1 MIHLNIKKKTLLKV
15 FLVVAACIVLYWFLH
30 EPDRV
35 RKLWLLIKNI
45 FGPFVIGAGIA
56 FILNVPVRWMEQM
69 LKFIKK
75 PLLRRIIAVVLTV
88 LLVALILFLVIQLLV
103 PQLARTFRSLGIRLP
118 LFFESAKTTVMG
130 FLDNNPQVW
139 AWVQNN
145 TKLDSMD
152 WTSLVDKV
160 VVFLEEKGGDI
171 VGGTFKAIGSV
182 GTGIFDAVVAL
193 VFAIYCL
200 FRKEILARQAR
211 RLVYAFLPEKFC
223 DETVRVMRLTSSTFA
238 NFISGQFLEAC
249 ILGSL
254 FAIAMLIFR
263 MPYVPLISVLIAVT
277 ALVPIVGAF
286 VGCIVG
292 AFLILVE
299 AGIVK
304 ALWFVVMFLIIQQF
318 EGNVIYPKVVG
329 KSVGLPG
336 MWVLF
341 AVSVGGELMGIA
353 GMFVMIP
360 VVSVLYTLLR
370 EVTSKRL
377 EIKGVPRDKLQD
389 QPPEYR
395 VKLGRNANKPKRQW
409 RFGKKKEEIKEE

>member
-1 MIHLNIKKKTLLKV
+1 MNIKKKTLLKV

-56 FILNVPVRWMEQM
+56 FILNVPVRWMERM

-103 PQLARTFRSLGIRLP
+103 PQLARTFHSLGIRLP

-223 DETVRVMRLTSSTFA
+223 DETVRVMRLTSGTFA

-377 EIKGVPRDKLQD
+377 ESKGIPRDKLQD

-409 RFGKKKEEIKEE
+409 RFKKKTEATEE

>member
-1 MIHLNIKKKTLLKV
+1 
-15 FLVVAACIVLYWFLH
+15 
-30 EPDRV
+30 
-35 RKLWLLIKNI
+35 
-45 FGPFVIGAGIA
+45 
-56 FILNVPVRWMEQM
+56 
-69 LKFIKK
+69 
-75 PLLRRIIAVVLTV
+75 
-88 LLVALILFLVIQLLV
+88 
-103 PQLARTFRSLGIRLP
+103 
-118 LFFESAKTTVMG
+118 MG

-171 VGGTFKAIGSV
+171 VGGTFKAIGNV

-304 ALWFVVMFLIIQQF
+304 ALWFVVMFLIIQQI

-395 VKLGRNANKPKRQW
+395 VKLGRNPNKPRKWKLR
-409 RFGKKKEEIKEE
+409 KKAEESNEN

>member
-1 MIHLNIKKKTLLKV
+1 MNIKKKTLFKL
-15 FLVVAACIVLYWFLH
+15 FIVVAACILLYWFLH
-30 EPDRV
+30 ETDRV
-35 RKLWLLIKNI
+35 RSLWQLLKNM
-45 FGPFVIGAGIA
+45 FGPFVVGGGIA
-56 FILNVPVRWMEQM
+56 FVLNVPVRWMERM

-75 PLLRRIIAVVLTV
+75 PVLRRIVAVVLTV

-103 PQLARTFRSLGIRLP
+103 PQLARTFRSLGFRLP

-171 VGGTFKAIGSV
+171 VGGTFKAIGNV

-304 ALWFVVMFLIIQQF
+304 ALWFVVMFLIIQQI

-395 VKLGRNANKPKRQW
+395 VKLGRNPNKPRKWKLR
-409 RFGKKKEEIKEE
+409 KKAEESNEN

>member
-1 MIHLNIKKKTLLKV
+1 MNIKKKTLLKV

>member
-1 MIHLNIKKKTLLKV
+1 MNIKKKTLIKV
-15 FLVVAACIVLYWFLH
+15 FFVVAACIVLYWFLH
-30 EPDRV
+30 ETERV
-35 RKLWLLIKNI
+35 RNLWQLTKNV
-45 FGPFVIGAGIA
+45 FGPFVVGGGIA
-56 FILNVPVRWMEQM
+56 FVLNVPVRWMERL

-75 PLLRRIIAVVLTV
+75 PVLRRVVAVVLTV
-88 LLVALILFLVIQLLV
+88 LLVALILVLIIQLLV

-118 LFFESAKTTVMG
+118 LFFESAKATILG
-130 FLDNNPQVW
+130 FLDNNPQIW

-182 GTGIFDAVVAL
+182 GTGIFDTVVAL

-200 FRKEILARQAR
+200 FCKEILARQGR
-211 RLVYAFLPEKFC
+211 RLIYAFLPEKFC

-249 ILGSL
+249 ILGAL
-254 FAIAMLIFR
+254 FAVAMLIFR

-286 VGCIVG
+286 AGCIVG

-304 ALWFVVMFLIIQQF
+304 ALWFVVMFLVIQQI

-360 VVSVLYTLLR
+360 VISVIYTLLR
-370 EVTSKRL
+370 EVTNRRL
-377 EIKGVPRDKLQD
+377 NAKGIPREKLQD

-395 VKLGRNANKPKRQW
+395 VKLGRDPNKPRKQW
-409 RFGKKKEEIKEE
+409 RFKKKTSESADE

>member
-1 MIHLNIKKKTLLKV
+1 MNIKKKTLFRV
-15 FLVVAACIVLYWFLH
+15 FLVVAACILLYWFLH

-35 RKLWLLIKNI
+35 RKMWILIKNM
-45 FGPFVIGAGIA
+45 FGPFVVGAGIA
-56 FILNVPVRWMEQM
+56 FVLNVPVRWMERM
-69 LKFIKK
+69 LKGIKK
-75 PLLRRIIAVVLTV
+75 PVLRRVVAVILTV
-88 LLVALILFLVIQLLV
+88 LLVALILTLVIQLLV
-103 PQLARTFRSLGIRLP
+103 PQLSRTIRSLGLRLP
-118 LFFESAKTTVMG
+118 LFFESAKINILG

-139 AWVQNN
+139 AWIQNN

-152 WTSLVDKV
+152 WSSLVDKIAI
-160 VVFLEEKGGDI
+160 FMQEKGADI
-171 VGGTFKAIGSV
+171 LGSTFKAIGNV
-182 GTGIFDAVVAL
+182 GNFVFDAIVAI

-211 RLVYAFLPEKFC
+211 RIIYAFLPEKFC
-223 DETVRVMRLTSSTFA
+223 DNTVRIMRLTSNTFA

-249 ILGSL
+249 ILGCL

-263 MPYVPLISVLIAVT
+263 MPYVPLISVLIAIT

-286 VGCIVG
+286 AGCIVG

-304 ALWFVVMFLIIQQF
+304 ALWFVVMFLVIQQF

-360 VVSVLYTLLR
+360 IVSVLYTLLR
-370 EVTSKRL
+370 EITDRRL
-377 EIKGVPRDKLQD
+377 EAKGIPREKLQD

-395 VKLGRNANKPKRQW
+395 VKLGRNLNKPRKRL
-409 RFGKKKEEIKEE
+409 FKKKAEDSNEN

>member
-1 MIHLNIKKKTLLKV
+1 MNIKKKTLFKI

-30 EPDRV
+30 EPERV
-35 RKLWLLIKNI
+35 RKAWHFIKNVL
-45 FGPFVIGAGIA
+45 GPFVVGAGIA
-56 FILNVPVRWMEQM
+56 FVLNVPVRWMERL

-75 PLLRRIIAVVLTV
+75 PMLRRTFAVILTI
-88 LLVALILFLVIQLLV
+88 LLVLFIITLVIQLLV
-103 PQLARTFRSLGIRLP
+103 PQLSRTILVLGDRLP
-118 LFFESAKTTVMG
+118 HFFESAKSTILGV
-130 FLDNNPQVW
+130 LDNNPQVW

-152 WTSLVDKV
+152 WSLVVDKV

-171 VGGTFKAIGSV
+171 LGSTFKAIGNLGS
-182 GTGIFDAVVAL
+182 GIFNAVVAL

-200 FRKEILARQAR
+200 FCKEILARQAR
-211 RLVYAFLPEKFC
+211 RLIYAFLPEKFC
-223 DETVRVMRLTSSTFA
+223 DETVRIMRLTSNTFA
-238 NFISGQFLEAC
+238 SFISGQFLEAC
-249 ILGSL
+249 ILGAL
-254 FAIAMLIFR
+254 FAVAMLIFR

-286 VGCIVG
+286 AGCIVG

-304 ALWFVVMFLIIQQF
+304 ALWFVVLFLVIQQF

-341 AVSVGGELMGIA
+341 AVSVGGELMGVA

-360 VVSVLYTLLR
+360 IVSVLYTLLR
-370 EVTSKRL
+370 EITNRRL
-377 EIKGVPRDKLQD
+377 EAKGIPREKLQD
-389 QPPEYR
+389 QPPDYR
-395 VKLGRNANKPKRQW
+395 VKLGRNANKPRKQW
-409 RFGKKKEEIKEE
+409 KFGKKKAKSTDE

>member
-15 FLVVAACIVLYWFLH
+15 FLVIAACIVLYWFLH

-304 ALWFVVMFLIIQQF
+304 ALWFVVMFLIIQQI